1 MLNFAI
7 QADYLLIN
15 NIFRVTEMTEIVT
28 NFLQQHLYLHAFV
41 IFICFL
47 SIIVAMVI
55 DLVAGIQKAVELN
68 EARTSTGYKKTCD
81 KARKYFGP
89 FGITVCIDIV
99 TCIIV
104 PIPVFSILWSIW
116 VGFCEF
122 KSVREKAWEK
132 AEIRK
137 QDRTM
142 QVILENKDDIA
153 KTIVELLKQ
162 ATEKDEEEKTC

>member
-1 MLNFAI
+1 
-7 QADYLLIN
+7 
-15 NIFRVTEMTEIVT
+15 MTEIAT
-28 NFLQQHLYLHAFV
+28 SFLQQHLYLHAFV

-47 SIIVAMVI
+47 SIIVAMAI
-55 DLVAGIQKAVELN
+55 DLVTGIQKAIELN

-99 TCIIV
+99 SCVIV
-104 PIPVFSILWSIW
+104 PIPVFSIILSIW
-116 VGFCEF
+116 VDFCEF

-137 QDRTM
+137 QDRTI
-142 QVILENKDDIA
+142 QVILENKDAIA
-153 KTIVELLKQ
+153 NTVVELLKQ
-162 ATEKDEEEKTC
+162 STEKGEEDKTC

>member
-1 MLNFAI
+1 M
-7 QADYLLIN
+7 
-15 NIFRVTEMTEIVT
+15 
-28 NFLQQHLYLHAFV
+28 
-41 IFICFL
+41 
-47 SIIVAMVI
+47 
-55 DLVAGIQKAVELN
+55 AGIQKAVELN

-162 ATEKDEEEKTC
+162 ATEKDEEDKTC